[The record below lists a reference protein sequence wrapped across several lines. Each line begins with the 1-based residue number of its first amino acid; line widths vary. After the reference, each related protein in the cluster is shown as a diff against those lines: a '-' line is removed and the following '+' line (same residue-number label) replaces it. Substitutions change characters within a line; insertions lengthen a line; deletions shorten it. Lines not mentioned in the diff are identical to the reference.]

1 MDGASKILTV
11 SYGTFSCTLEGFND
25 PFSTMKAIAEYFR
38 DLAADD
44 RYFGAEP
51 PTPDA
56 AMLHQIAEREIH
68 RRVEAKIEAN
78 GVILRAAGGPL
89 PEAPAPRPAELA
101 APQFVPQPVTPAVS
115 DSVAAKLMRIRNA
128 VAQARLPLAE
138 DGADYGEDLPAA
150 SADHAFEQ
158 PASEPEAAPAVVAAE
173 PAILPEDILPEGAQ
187 PDANLLGAP
196 LPEAP
201 LPEDALPEDALPED
215 SAAPPETMTCD
226 QDLLPEDAI
235 AEDAATDGPADRM
248 AGEAEPVTPAMAV
261 VAPDAEPT
269 PDVTPEVPLNDAGPR
284 ANDWDVID
292 LADDDQADTDL
303 APDVLA
309 PEDWAPED
317 LAETALPG
325 AGPAQPAAPDR
336 PESDTWDSDD
346 AMIAAS
352 PASAASA
359 ASAARAAT
367 LATRQDATPEIL
379 AYPAPAATA
388 ADPDGA
394 AAALEPEM
402 AQPEDAAVAPES
414 PEHATISDKIR
425 RARARVIRIHRGD
438 GASVAPAPARPTPGA
453 LTPEAEA
460 DLLRELAA
468 LESDAAP
475 AAPTPIGN
483 PGQTPDASRKRLNDS
498 SGDAAVSRLIGQ
510 TNSEMADPENRRR
523 LAAIS
528 HLKAAVAATVA
539 DRIAGATQG
548 PSEADRITPYRS
560 DLTRLVRPSAGG
572 LAAPTDRPPLL
583 VLVSEQRIDRKL
595 AAPVAPAPVDD
606 AKPVIRPRRI
616 RAASNLAV
624 QDELIDDE
632 DEVGDTADNI
642 FTDPKGFAEFAARLG
657 ARSPTELIEAA
668 AAYCVCVEGR
678 PHFSRPQLIV
688 QVAALA
694 GDGTAS
700 RETSLRS
707 FGVLLRDGRIT
718 KIKRGQFALSESSTL
733 LAAAR
738 KLVG

>member
-56 AMLHQIAEREIH
+56 AMLHQIAERAIH

-78 GVILRAAGGPL
+78 GVILRAGDGPVQE
-89 PEAPAPRPAELA
+89 PPAPRPAELA
-101 APQFVPQPVTPAVS
+101 APHFAPQPVAPAVS

-128 VAQARLPLAE
+128 VAQARLPVAE
-138 DGADYGEDLPAA
+138 DVADYGEDLPAA
-150 SADHAFEQ
+150 SADPAFAQTATE
-158 PASEPEAAPAVVAAE
+158 PDAAPEAIAAE
-173 PAILPEDILPEGAQ
+173 PAILPEDILPE
-187 PDANLLGAP
+187 NLLPDDTLPEDA

-201 LPEDALPEDALPED
+201 LPEDALPEDN
-215 SAAPPETMTCD
+215 AAPPETVSSD

-235 AEDAATDGPADRM
+235 FEDAATDGPADRI
-248 AGEAEPVTPAMAV
+248 ALEAEPVTPVMAV

-269 PDVTPEVPLNDAGPR
+269 PDVTPEVPLNDAGSQG
-284 ANDWDVID
+284 NDWEVID
-292 LADDDQADTDL
+292 LAGDDHADRGLTSGG
-303 APDVLA
+303 LA

-317 LAETALPG
+317 LAEDIRPEARP
-325 AGPAQPAAPDR
+325 AGLATPDR

-346 AMIAAS
+346 AMIADS
-352 PASAASA
+352 PAP
-359 ASAARAAT
+359 AARAAT
-367 LATRQDATPEIL
+367 LAALQDADLEIL
-379 AYPAPAATA
+379 SHPAPAATA

-394 AAALEPEM
+394 AATFDPEM
-402 AQPEDAAVAPES
+402 AQPVDATLAPES
-414 PEHATISDKIR
+414 PEHATTSDKIR
-425 RARARVIRIHRGD
+425 RARARVIKIHRGD
-438 GASVAPAPARPTPGA
+438 AASAAPAPAQPDPGA
-453 LTPEAEA
+453 LSAEAEA
-460 DLLRELAA
+460 DLMRELAA
-468 LESDAAP
+468 LESAAAP
-475 AAPTPIGN
+475 APTAPIGN
-483 PGQTPDASRKRLNDS
+483 TGQTPDASRKRLNES

-539 DRIAGATQG
+539 DRIAGAAPG

-560 DLTRLVRPSAGG
+560 DLTRLVRPSTGG

-595 AAPVAPAPVDD
+595 TAPVAPASVEEG
-606 AKPVIRPRRI
+606 KPVVRPRRI
-616 RAASNLAV
+616 RAASNLAL
-624 QDELIDDE
+624 QDELIDD
-632 DEVGDTADNI
+632 DDADDTADNI

-707 FGVLLRDGRIT
+707 FGVLLRDGTIT

>member
-215 SAAPPETMTCD
+215 ALPEDSAAPPETVTCD

-261 VAPDAEPT
+261 
-269 PDVTPEVPLNDAGPR
+269 
-284 ANDWDVID
+284 
-292 LADDDQADTDL
+292 
-303 APDVLA
+303 
-309 PEDWAPED
+309 
-317 LAETALPG
+317 
-325 AGPAQPAAPDR
+325 
-336 PESDTWDSDD
+336 
-346 AMIAAS
+346 
-352 PASAASA
+352 
-359 ASAARAAT
+359 
-367 LATRQDATPEIL
+367 
-379 AYPAPAATA
+379 
-388 ADPDGA
+388 
-394 AAALEPEM
+394 
-402 AQPEDAAVAPES
+402 
-414 PEHATISDKIR
+414 
-425 RARARVIRIHRGD
+425 
-438 GASVAPAPARPTPGA
+438 
-453 LTPEAEA
+453 
-460 DLLRELAA
+460 
-468 LESDAAP
+468 
-475 AAPTPIGN
+475 
-483 PGQTPDASRKRLNDS
+483 
-498 SGDAAVSRLIGQ
+498 
-510 TNSEMADPENRRR
+510 
-523 LAAIS
+523 
-528 HLKAAVAATVA
+528 
-539 DRIAGATQG
+539 
-548 PSEADRITPYRS
+548 
-560 DLTRLVRPSAGG
+560 
-572 LAAPTDRPPLL
+572 
-583 VLVSEQRIDRKL
+583 
-595 AAPVAPAPVDD
+595 
-606 AKPVIRPRRI
+606 
-616 RAASNLAV
+616 
-624 QDELIDDE
+624 
-632 DEVGDTADNI
+632 
-642 FTDPKGFAEFAARLG
+642 
-657 ARSPTELIEAA
+657 
-668 AAYCVCVEGR
+668 
-678 PHFSRPQLIV
+678 
-688 QVAALA
+688 
-694 GDGTAS
+694 
-700 RETSLRS
+700 
-707 FGVLLRDGRIT
+707 
-718 KIKRGQFALSESSTL
+718 
-733 LAAAR
+733 
-738 KLVG
+738 